1 MSAAAPGSGWRRVTE
16 SRRWRLAALL
26 LVATAA
32 ITVLAVQR
40 AGSSLAYYS
49 TPEELSRHIAS
60 ETRTT
65 GTHWRVGGRVV
76 EGTIAQERGRPVAF
90 DIAGEDGHV
99 LHIAYDGIVPNL
111 FGPRAFVVIEG
122 DVSGPDALRASR
134 VIIKHENEFVTATPT
149 PIPAR

>member
-1 MSAAAPGSGWRRVTE
+1 MSTAPAPSGWRRVAG

-49 TPEELSRHIAS
+49 TPEELGRHIAS
-60 ETRTT
+60 EQNAT

-76 EGTIAQERGRPVAF
+76 AGTIVQEGGRPAAF
-90 DIAGEDGHV
+90 DIVGEDGHI
-99 LHIAYDGIVPNL
+99 LHVTYDGIVPNL
-111 FGPRAFVVIEG
+111 FGPGAFVVIEG
-122 DVSGPDALRASR
+122 DVAGPDTLRASR
-134 VIIKHENEFVTATPT
+134 VIIKHENEFLTATPT
-149 PIPAR
+149 PSAAR

>member
-1 MSAAAPGSGWRRVTE
+1 MSVAPASRGWRRVAG

-49 TPEELSRHIAS
+49 TPEELGRHIAS
-60 ETRTT
+60 ETKTT

-76 EGTIAQERGRPVAF
+76 DGTIVQEGGRPAAF

-111 FGPRAFVVIEG
+111 FGPGAFVVIEG
-122 DVSGPDALRASR
+122 DVAGPDALRASR
-134 VIIKHENEFVTATPT
+134 VIIKHENEFITATPT
-149 PIPAR
+149 PAPAR